1 MAVAFMF
8 VLAALNFL
16 ASAAFALARNWPWAL
31 TYLGG
36 FIILVGQI
44 WAVLRE
50 V

>member
-1 MAVAFMF
+1 MAIVGMFFLAAINFVIAVAF
-8 VLAALNFL
+8 AWT
-16 ASAAFALARNWPWAL
+16 RNWPWAL